1 MARETSPA
9 RLGITEPLL
18 HRFAKAGWIDREGLV
33 TESALDLL
41 ETVRAG
47 PEPEATL
54 DRVISLLESSPD
66 LARRALSEPGLG
78 RALTVVAGSSRA
90 LSATLRTNP
99 EWLVPDEEPVLED
112 QPADISPAERF
123 RAIRRFV
130 RRRLLWIAVRDLLG
144 QASMPEVGRDLAD
157 TADAAAAAALTAVDH
172 EVRLSPTFSDL
183 PTVPFAVIAM
193 GKWGGR
199 ELNYSSDIDVLFVYD
214 PPTGTDPDLAHRYAT
229 KTATE
234 FMAALGKVTPEGAAY
249 RVDADLRP
257 EGKNGP
263 LARSLDGYAGYYQ
276 KWAQTWE
283 FQSLIKARP
292 AAGDHHL
299 GERFT
304 QLIAPHVYPD
314 TLNPDA
320 IRQIR
325 TMKARIE
332 GRTAVSGAAH
342 SEIKRGFGGIRDVEF
357 AVQMLQ
363 LVHGRFDEA
372 LRSPSTLE
380 VLITLGEHD
389 YIRDEDALDLATS
402 YRWLRDLE
410 HRIQLYDLR
419 QTHRLPDDPAGRT
432 RLAKSMGFRDANG
445 RSALELFEEELVGHR
460 ATIRTIHE
468 RLFYRPLLEAFA
480 ASPTVHLSP
489 EGAARQL
496 EALGFRDTAAA
507 QRALEELT
515 TGLSRRSR
523 LMQQMLPLMMDWL
536 SDAPNP
542 DLGLD
547 QLRLL
552 VTSTPDNAAL
562 IATLRDAPVAAERMC
577 RLLGTSR
584 LLGQM
589 IDRIPELLG
598 TLGDDEELNAR
609 PAPEDLIESATQHVL
624 LRSNYPERFRAIRRF
639 VRRRLLW
646 IAVRDLLGQASM
658 PEVGRDLADTAD
670 AAAAAALTAVDHEVR
685 LSPTF
690 SDLPTVPFAVIA
702 MGKWGGR
709 ELNYSSDI
717 DVLFVYDPPTGT
729 DPDLA
734 HRYATKTA
742 TEFMAALG
750 KVTPEGA
757 AYRVDADLRP
767 EGKNGPLARSLDGYA
782 GYYQKWAQTWEFQS
796 LIKARPAAGD
806 HHLGERFTQLI
817 APHVYPDTLNPDAIR
832 QIRTMKA
839 RIEGERLGPGE
850 DPDFHLKLGRG
861 GMNDIEFLTQ
871 LLQMRFGGRQPELRT
886 GGTIA
891 ALESLAATNHL
902 THTDCRDLSEAYRF
916 CATVRNRLF
925 LQYGRPV
932 DSLPTD
938 QEELTRL
945 ALSLGHFDAPRSSVR
960 EEYRRL
966 TRRARRLVERRFYG
980 EP

>member
-1 MARETSPA
+1 MTNDAAPARMGIAGPLVPRFAAVGWIGADGLVEPSARE
-9 RLGITEPLL
+9 LL
-18 HRFAKAGWIDREGLV
+18 LM
-33 TESALDLL
+33 
-41 ETVRAG
+41 VRRG
-47 PEPEATL
+47 PEPEMTL
-54 DRVISLLESSPD
+54 DRIISILEAAPR
-66 LARRALSEPGLG
+66 LAREALEDPEIGE
-78 RALTVVAGSSRA
+78 ALVAIAGSSPALAATVRA
-90 LSATLRTNP
+90 NP
-99 EWLVPDEEPVLED
+99 EWLQPAQEPRLVEPVD
-112 QPADISPAERF
+112 GDTASGRMTT
-123 RAIRRFV
+123 IRRFV

-157 TADAAAAAALTAVDH
+157 TADAAAAAALTAVEQ
-172 EVRLSPTFSDL
+172 EVRRSPTFTDL
-183 PTVPFAVIAM
+183 GPVPFTVIAM

-199 ELNYSSDIDVLFVYD
+199 ELNYSSDIDMLFVYD
-214 PPTGTDPDLAHRYAT
+214 PPPGVDPERARQYAN

-234 FMAALGKVTPEGAAY
+234 FMAALGKVTPDGAAF

-263 LARSLDGYAGYYQ
+263 LARSLDGYAGYYE

-292 AAGDHHL
+292 AAGDPQL
-299 GERFT
+299 GQRFT
-304 QLIAPHVYPD
+304 QLITPHVYPD

-320 IRQIR
+320 IRSIR

-332 GRTAVSGAAH
+332 GRAEESGVSQ

-357 AVQMLQ
+357 AVQLLQ

-372 LRSPSTLE
+372 LRSPTTLD
-380 VLITLGEHD
+380 VLVTLAEHD
-389 YIRDEDALDLATS
+389 YVRDEDAQDLALS
-402 YRWLRDLE
+402 YQWLRNLE
-410 HRIQLYDLR
+410 HRIQIYDLQ
-419 QTHRLPDDPAGRT
+419 QTHTLPENQAART
-432 RLAKSMGFRDANG
+432 RLAKSMGFRDSDQ
-445 RSALELFEEELVGHR
+445 RIALDQFEDELVRHR

-480 ASPTVHLSP
+480 ASPTVNLSP

-496 EALGFRDTAAA
+496 AALGFRDAAGA
-507 QRALEELT
+507 RRALAELT

-536 SDAPNP
+536 SDAPHP
-542 DLGLD
+542 DLGLE

-552 VTSTPDNAAL
+552 VTTVPDNAAL
-562 IATLRDAPVAAERMC
+562 IGTLRDAPVAAERLC

-584 LLGQM
+584 LLGQLL
-589 IDRIPELLG
+589 DRIPEFLSR
-598 TLGDDEELNAR
+598 LGDDRALASLPTGEALTDGAV
-609 PAPEDLIESATQHVL
+609 HYVL
-624 LRSNYPERFRAIRRF
+624 LRNSYEEQFRALRRF

-670 AAAAAALTAVDHEVR
+670 AAAAAALTAVEQEVR
-685 LSPTF
+685 RSPTF
-690 SDLPTVPFAVIA
+690 TDLGPVPFTVIA

-717 DVLFVYDPPTGT
+717 DMLFVYDPPPGV
-729 DPDLA
+729 DPERA
-734 HRYATKTA
+734 RQYANKTA

-750 KVTPEGA
+750 KVTPDGA
-757 AYRVDADLRP
+757 AFRVDADLRP

-782 GYYQKWAQTWEFQS
+782 GYYEKWAQTWEFQS

-806 HHLGERFTQLI
+806 PQLGQRFTQLI
-817 APHVYPDTLNPDAIR
+817 TPHVYPDTLNPDAIR
-832 QIRTMKA
+832 SIRTMKA
-839 RIEGERLGPGE
+839 RIERERLGPGE
-850 DPDFHLKLGRG
+850 DPDFHLKLGKG
-861 GMNDIEFLTQ
+861 GMNDIEFLIQ
-871 LLQMRFGGRQPELRT
+871 LLQMRFGSQIPDLRVS
-886 GGTIA
+886 GTEA
-891 ALESLAATNHL
+891 ALEVLVANGHL
-902 THTDCRDLSEAYRF
+902 TSGAAADLRAAYRF
-916 CATVRNRLF
+916 CGTLRNRLF
-925 LQYGRPV
+925 LQYGRPI

-945 ALSLGHFDAPRSSVR
+945 ALSLGRLDAPRSSVR

-966 TRRARRLVERRFYG
+966 TRRARRLVEQNFYRD
-980 EP
+980 